1 MLIGAM
7 GRLAAKLRGVP
18 YVISIHG
25 GQADLPKEQM
35 DQLLAPLQGTFNWG
49 KILEILLRT
58 NRVHADADAII
69 SLGESERRKLKE
81 QYPHTRV
88 EVLPNGVDYRR
99 FASADG
105 AAFRKKYRLGNGP
118 LILCVGSFHRQ
129 KNQMTLF
136 EAFAGLRKTSMSDV
150 KLILI
155 GVVYDEAYFREISA
169 RAADSGLADST
180 LLLPN
185 LPYDSPDL
193 ANAYAAADLFV
204 LPSLYEPF
212 GIVVL
217 EAWSAK
223 CPVICART
231 GGLADFGHDG
241 DNLRFTDTSD
251 AGALAEA
258 IAELHFTPSLSARLA
273 ANGQK
278 TAEACS
284 WEAITEK
291 LLNFYR
297 KP

>member
-1 MLIGAM
+1 MPFPRILSAPGLSAEAKKQLNIRGGNYFCPGLFRALLTAKNLKAVHLHTGGLIGAM

-136 EAFAGLRKTSMSDV
+136 EAFAGLRKTSMPDV
-150 KLILI
+150 KLVLI
-155 GVVYDEAYFREISA
+155 GVVYDEAYRGTSLHPFSFCPA
-169 RAADSGLADST
+169 GGKRAENRRS
-180 LLLPN
+180 
-185 LPYDSPDL
+185 
-193 ANAYAAADLFV
+193 LFV
-204 LPSLYEPF
+204 GSNHGKTPEFLP
-212 GIVVL
+212 
-217 EAWSAK
+217 EALIQDYAIRHPIQRREAS
-223 CPVICART
+223 PVESR
-231 GGLADFGHDG
+231 
-241 DNLRFTDTSD
+241 N
-251 AGALAEA
+251 
-258 IAELHFTPSLSARLA
+258 
-273 ANGQK
+273 
-278 TAEACS
+278 
-284 WEAITEK
+284 
-291 LLNFYR
+291 
-297 KP
+297 